1 MNPPVR
7 PSGTGRRTA
16 PVRYRD
22 HTVIGSPAQ
31 IRNVIANH
39 RAAGTLIA
47 VDPPETLRPGTHT
60 VRVRLRLRDTPPAP
74 SQAMPPAAT
83 LDAADPAGWRTQR
96 RRRLARISAV
106 AVAVAA
112 PALGVV
118 AAAAY
123 LIGQLV
129 EWVTAHAATLAGLTL
144 LALLIT
150 AAIRR
155 SSGKRHCPGC

>member
-47 VDPPETLRPGTHT
+47 VDPPETVSAADHT
-60 VRVRLRLRDTPPAP
+60 VRVRLRLCDAPPAP
-74 SQAMPPAAT
+74 TPVMPSAAQ
-83 LDAADPAGWRTQR
+83 PAGWPTH
-96 RRRLARISAV
+96 RRRLGRISAV
-106 AVAVAA
+106 VLAVAA
-112 PALGVV
+112 PVLGVV

-123 LIGQLV
+123 LLGRLV
-129 EWVTAHAATLAGLTL
+129 EWVTAHPATIAGAAA
-144 LALLIT
+144 AVALIT
-150 AAIRR
+150 AALLRGTGR
-155 SSGKRHCPGC
+155 GNRHCPGC